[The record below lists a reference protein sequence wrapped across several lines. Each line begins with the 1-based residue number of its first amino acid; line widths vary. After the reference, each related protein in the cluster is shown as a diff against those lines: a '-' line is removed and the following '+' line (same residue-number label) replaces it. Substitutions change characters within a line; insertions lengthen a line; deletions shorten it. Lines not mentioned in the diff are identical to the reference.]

1 MLWKYVF
8 QYLNTENYYL
18 HTYTKHFLKFWKE
31 KNWKSE
37 NINKKKKRKK
47 EKKMVKAV
55 VRLRR
60 RQKKKKKKKPSPQR
74 REREREREL
83 CEKECFYNC
92 AGDLVVWHSNKVYD
106 FSFFLLLYTSKR

>member
-1 MLWKYVF
+1 MA
-8 QYLNTENYYL
+8 
-18 HTYTKHFLKFWKE
+18 
-31 KNWKSE
+31 
-37 NINKKKKRKK
+37 
-47 EKKMVKAV
+47 KAV
-55 VRLRR
+55 VRR

-74 REREREREL
+74 RHRERKRERERHL

>member
-1 MLWKYVF
+1 
-8 QYLNTENYYL
+8 
-18 HTYTKHFLKFWKE
+18 
-31 KNWKSE
+31 
-37 NINKKKKRKK
+37 
-47 EKKMVKAV
+47 MVKAV
-55 VRLRR
+55 VRR